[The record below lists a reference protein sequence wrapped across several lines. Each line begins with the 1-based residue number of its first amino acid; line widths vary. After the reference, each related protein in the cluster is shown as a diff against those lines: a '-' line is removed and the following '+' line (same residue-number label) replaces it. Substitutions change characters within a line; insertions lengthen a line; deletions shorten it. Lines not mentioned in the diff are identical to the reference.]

1 MGRHPAAPVL
11 AAAAS
16 AMCVALVGCGGGTP
30 VSTPFWDGQLP
41 FDEREGIE
49 DYQGQVEPLVQD
61 ILTRLEPIGLGH
73 PSLTSASELQECGTP
88 QEDAYEVDGSHVK
101 GGPVDADAA
110 VQAIDA
116 VLAQTGFTEKTDHRD
131 AKIISISWYDTGN
144 GGYFDLTIA
153 PESHTALTYGSGC
166 RPTDG
171 STTDRLRDRT
181 TPPWESALTPL
192 TEESGQSQR

>member
-1 MGRHPAAPVL
+1 MKRVPLRLTALLLSTVTL
-11 AAAAS
+11 ATA
-16 AMCVALVGCGGGTP
+16 CTQGGA
-30 VSTPFWDGQLP
+30 VDSTPFWDGDKPLDQ
-41 FDEREGIE
+41 RQSIE

-110 VQAIDA
+110 VQAINA

-153 PESHTALTYGSGC
+153 PGSHTALTYGSGC